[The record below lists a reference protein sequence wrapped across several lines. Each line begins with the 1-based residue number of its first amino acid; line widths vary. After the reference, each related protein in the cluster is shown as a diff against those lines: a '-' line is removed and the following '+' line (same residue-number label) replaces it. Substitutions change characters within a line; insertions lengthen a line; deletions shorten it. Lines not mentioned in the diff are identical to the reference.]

1 MSTMRGFFVLLFLF
15 ASIFHVVLAA
25 RGNPSTAEEEHRFE
39 IERYPSYERQDYVRR
54 FREHVHND
62 LGLTQVRLG
71 SVRDAPVTSD
81 QLASHLILDKHQRRL
96 IYLGHTEPQLSD
108 MVIASPLSGGT
119 SDGSKLFSI
128 FSAHKNPQRAG
139 HAKLKAYGFVKVEN
153 PGPLMQHMDNARG
166 TQGLALEKG
175 NVLKLGEMLDE
186 LPMLFPPGWNGR
198 PPRR

>member
-1 MSTMRGFFVLLFLF
+1 MRGLLVLLFVF
-15 ASIFHVVLAA
+15 ASIFHGVLAA

-39 IERYPSYERQDYVRR
+39 IERYPPYERQDYVRR

-71 SVRDAPVTSD
+71 NVRDAPVTSD

-139 HAKLKAYGFVKVEN
+139 HAKLKAYGFIKVEN
-153 PGPLMQHMDNARG
+153 PGPLLQHMDNARG

-175 NVLKLGEMLDE
+175 HVLKLGEMLDE

-198 PPRR
+198 PPLR